1 MRRSEAAALTW
12 GDVQRWDD
20 GSGRITVIRSKTDVE
35 AAGRRGC
42 HHARRHEGSGRHQAG
57 VGREQRVFGPS
68 QVAHR
73 VKADRKVG
81 RCTRGESAEAV
92 LRYLWQHTAV
102 RFVRHRSRYF
112 LSDIILGQ
120 SAPINLGDQYYN
132 GRSSLTK
139 PTLTTDVTHREP
151 KHRDRTACPAGSVAR
166 RIPVSPPCS
175 FFAGN
180 PRLGLT
186 PLPNSGFGAWLLL
199 ARTRLPERS
208 KTARY

>member
-1 MRRSEAAALTW
+1 MQRR
-12 GDVQRWDD
+12 DD
-20 GSGRITVIRSKTDVE
+20 GSGRTVVRSKTDVE
-35 AAGRRGC
+35 AQGAVVGITPVALRALDAIR
-42 HHARRHEGSGRHQAG
+42 QAWAPRATG
-57 VGREQRVFGPS
+57 VGPS

-81 RCTRGESAEAV
+81 RCTRSESAEAA
-92 LRYLWQHTAV
+92 LRYLWQHIAV
-102 RFVRHRSRYF
+102 RFVRQRSRYF

-120 SAPINLGDQYYN
+120 NAPTNLDDQYYN

-139 PTLTTDVTHREP
+139 PTLTTDVTHQEP
-151 KHRDRTACPAGSVAR
+151 KHGDRTARPTGSVAR

-186 PLPNSGFGAWLLL
+186 PLPSSGFGAWLLL